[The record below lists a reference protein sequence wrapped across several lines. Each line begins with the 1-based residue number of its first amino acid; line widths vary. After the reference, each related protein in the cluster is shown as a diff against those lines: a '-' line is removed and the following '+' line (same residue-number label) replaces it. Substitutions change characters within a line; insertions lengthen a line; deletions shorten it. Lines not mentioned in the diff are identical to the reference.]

1 MIKKMISQ
9 DLGTFHFQKTFEI
22 MSFQVNGGGF
32 LRWASLGD
40 LLQEVA
46 WQHADSAAFGQEL
59 FAQGL
64 MWVLSR
70 FHIKVHSMPTWGD
83 EVVVKTA
90 GRGINRLFALR
101 EFEITDKLGR
111 VLVSAMSAWLL
122 LDIKNK
128 RPQRPNQV
136 LPTHLFEQNAEDWL
150 LPKKVNLPNHMEL
163 GLKLMVL
170 PSDLDMNKHVNNVT
184 YLRWIEDL
192 CLLNSISFQELDI
205 NYLAEA
211 GQRDEIQ
218 LLTATESDKILFV
231 AGDVNAK
238 QTFAARLVI

>member
-1 MIKKMISQ
+1 MTGQ
-9 DLGTFHFQKTFEI
+9 DLGTFHFQKTYEI
-22 MSFQVNGGGF
+22 MSFQVNGEGL

-59 FAQGL
+59 FAKGL

-70 FHIKVHSMPTWGD
+70 FHIKVHKMPTWGD
-83 EVVVKTA
+83 KVIVKTA
-90 GRGINRLFALR
+90 GRGIHKLFALR
-101 EFEITDKLGR
+101 EFEITDQNGQ

-122 LDIKNK
+122 LDINSK
-128 RPQRPNQV
+128 RPQRPNHV
-136 LPTHLFEQNAEDWL
+136 LPTHLFDLNAEVGL
-150 LPKKVNLPNHMEL
+150 LPKKIILPNQMEF

-192 CLLNSISFQELDI
+192 CILKSISFTELDI

-211 GQRDEIQ
+211 GQEDVIQ
-218 LLTATESDKILFV
+218 LVTAYDSEKNLFIS
-231 AGDVNAK
+231 GDIDNK
-238 QTFAARLVI
+238 QTFAAQLYNGF